1 MGAGVAGAFVSA
13 WLVVLCVYDIRER
26 RLPNWLTMPG
36 ALAIL
41 AVAAA
46 VGRGVPALL
55 GAIGLAGLYVV
66 VHLISPAAMGAGD
79 VKLAAGVGGLT
90 GAFGFDVW
98 ALGAV
103 VAPLLTAIWACR
115 LCRPSLRNCCAAWP
129 VDVFGDGG
137 RDDTRNSLEDT
148 EIRPAPRLRLLRC
161 SRRRA
166 MR

>member
-46 VGRGVPALL
+46 VGCGVPALL

-98 ALGAV
+98 ALAAV
-103 VAPLLTAIWACR
+103 IAPLLTAIWACVSVVR
-115 LCRPSLRNCCAAWP
+115 RSETAVPHGPSMCLATVVATTLAI
-129 VDVFGDGG
+129 V
-137 RDDTRNSLEDT
+137 
-148 EIRPAPRLRLLRC
+148 
-161 SRRRA
+161 
-166 MR
+166 